1 MFDELNY
8 SAARNVPKKLRPKNY
23 IIEWAIEVDMLDK
36 MLTKLEQDVYSK
48 IRSLRLLGFSSS
60 EKDFNAQL
68 EEHQLPMLSTFI
80 SPWQSVNGENWP
92 AEDRRQFSR
101 IESPN

>member
-1 MFDELNY
+1 
-8 SAARNVPKKLRPKNY
+8 
-23 IIEWAIEVDMLDK
+23 

-92 AEDRRQFSR
+92 AEDRRQFWR
-101 IESPN
+101 IESLN